1 MPGVVRTRVGYA
13 GGTTRNPTYR
23 SIGDH
28 AETIQIEF
36 DLSKTSYAELLG
48 VFWSTHNP
56 CARSWSRQYMSA
68 IFWHDE
74 GQRKLAEE
82 SAARIARERG
92 EKVETE
98 ILPFRGFTVAED
110 YHQKYGLRGA
120 RDLFREISTY
130 YPDPA
135 AFREST
141 AAARLNCYLAGSG
154 EPADFERDLP
164 RLGLSERAREALRER
179 WREARG

>member
-1 MPGVVRTRVGYA
+1 MGYA

-23 SIGDH
+23 NIGDH
-28 AETIQIEF
+28 AETIQIEY
-36 DLSKTSYAELLG
+36 DPTKTSFADLLRI
-48 VFWSTHNP
+48 FWSTHNP

-74 GQRKLAEE
+74 AQKKLAEE
-82 SAARIARERG
+82 TAAEVARGRG

-120 RDLFREISTY
+120 QDLFGEIAAF

-141 AAARLNCYLAGSG
+141 AAARLNAYLAGEG
-154 EPADFERDLP
+154 DAADFERDLP
-164 RLGLSERAREALRER
+164 RLGLSERGRETLRER